1 MAGGDGSLVTML
13 MKIKEKGINVRKIL
27 FVSLPYGT
35 GNDFCKVTNW
45 GCVPSA
51 KYYKNLNLLVTEICT
66 NSHKEGLDIWDVMV
80 TFRKGGDTF
89 CVNSRTKQFEA
100 LN

>member
-13 MKIKEKGINVRKIL
+13 MKAKEKGINVGKLL

-45 GCVPSA
+45 GCTPTA
-51 KYYKNLNLLVTEICT
+51 KYYKSLDLLIHEICI
-66 NSHKEGLDIWDVMV
+66 NSHKESLDIWDVMV

-89 CVNSRTKQFEA
+89 TVNSRTR
-100 LN
+100 